1 MLNRQTIAVLALCT
15 AMILA
20 TTDVLAEPQTY
31 TVESAQAFRTA
42 TVGGTVIPYKEVTLS
57 AQIPG
62 RIKQIAGKAG
72 DTFATGTVLV
82 AIDDSVL
89 RAKRQAVQAQIAN
102 AKAALDNAQVQYNR
116 ELISPRSESTSSM
129 PGFGMPILMD
139 NIFTRQ
145 MGETMGYG
153 EPGFERHADL
163 YAAMTGVNQ
172 AQAAYLTAQSQLQE
186 LDANIRD
193 ASSVAPFDGV
203 ILEKLVE
210 VGDTVQPGQPL
221 IRFGH
226 VKYLRV
232 QADVPYRL
240 AGGLEKGM
248 QVGVLLDDGSRVMAR
263 VAQIFPMADPTN
275 HTVTVKFDLPVDSTA
290 TLGMYAELFLPAA
303 ASQGGL
309 SEVVIPRSALI
320 KGRTLPAVLVLSPN
334 GTSSVRLVRLGRD
347 LGNGQ
352 QVVLSGLKPGMTVFL
367 NPPPG
372 AKSGWTP
379 GRQAEGA
386 SAH

>member
-15 AMILA
+15 AMMLA

-72 DTFATGTVLV
+72 DTFTTGTVLV

-139 NIFTRQ
+139 NMFTRQ

-232 QADVPYRL
+232 QSDVPYRL

-320 KGRTLPAVLVLSPN
+320 KGRTLPAVLVLGPN

-379 GRQAEGA
+379 GRQVEGA
-386 SAH
+386 TAH